1 MVIPYL
7 ITPVSDAHA
16 MVEHEQFFR
25 PKKAISVL
33 FPSTSKIP
41 FGIVFHCKKCALF
54 CRMAARPTFASCGP
68 SRRRSRA
75 GGPSRRR
82 CSSGRART
90 AMFRSNDCPPVKL
103 SHKLFSTR
111 LAFVINAVSRVDHSA
126 PAGRVRAG
134 YVSPFISRAWVMSHV
149 VCVVSRAS
157 SPSVDDSGS

>member
-1 MVIPYL
+1 
-7 ITPVSDAHA
+7 
-16 MVEHEQFFR
+16 
-25 PKKAISVL
+25 
-33 FPSTSKIP
+33 
-41 FGIVFHCKKCALF
+41 
-54 CRMAARPTFASCGP
+54 MAARPTSASCGP

-90 AMFRSNDCPPVKL
+90 AMFRNNDCPPVKL

-134 YVSPFISRAWVMSHV
+134 YVSPLISRV
-149 VCVVSRAS
+149 VVGVAAPEARVLPSQLKRPAEFTLYLQLARQCTLRVTKRSVSSLPVIFLHRLDEKFG
-157 SPSVDDSGS
+157 VWRLL